1 MRSYWSR
8 RNDYFYFLES
18 GGFEGWHFLGWVG
31 GGSAKRIVF
40 CPQWWGFHRISIYFP
55 CIFDEFSKSS
65 IVEVIWDLV
74 YPGRGRTA
82 TFLCGNVQVFQRKG
96 LRQVLFSICLTLCW
110 LKWRYFISHCS
121 FSRQY
126 TTIHSCMGRC
136 SWKRL
141 VLTTAF
147 AYEKVAGIWPLPT
160 WSFTGGAIGKRER
173 DCRESQWFVWLL
185 CSFPMFLK
193 HGICGIWQFQFW
205 GDAFFP

>member
-18 GGFEGWHFLGWVG
+18 GVG
-31 GGSAKRIVF
+31 GRGAGVGQENRIL
-40 CPQWWGFHRISIYFP
+40 PTMMRISIYFP

-65 IVEVIWDLV
+65 VVEVIWDLV

-82 TFLCGNVQVFQRKG
+82 TFLYGNVQVFQRKG